1 MLEELCIE
9 RLLTFP
15 FEPQSQFYL
24 GCSETASQPMDF
36 ARRPGISCT
45 AQAGDCQSEEP
56 ARGDL

>member
-1 MLEELCIE
+1 
-9 RLLTFP
+9 
-15 FEPQSQFYL
+15 
-24 GCSETASQPMDF
+24 MDF